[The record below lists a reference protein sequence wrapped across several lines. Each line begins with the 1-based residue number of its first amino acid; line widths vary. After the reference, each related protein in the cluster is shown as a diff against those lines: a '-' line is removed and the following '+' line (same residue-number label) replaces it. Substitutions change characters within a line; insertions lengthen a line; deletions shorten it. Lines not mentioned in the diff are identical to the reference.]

1 MEIEFIGFI
10 FIKIFSNLIFTV
22 SRNYKFQN
30 YIRKILWVCVVV
42 FIRILHLSQCHM
54 VYLITYLYNKKSRSS
69 RLEVWYFYEYSH
81 IVMFLQVRMHF
92 GMIGVGSEVVLTTYA
107 NGTSDASGTLP

>member
-1 MEIEFIGFI
+1 
-10 FIKIFSNLIFTV
+10 
-22 SRNYKFQN
+22 
-30 YIRKILWVCVVV
+30 
-42 FIRILHLSQCHM
+42 M